1 MNTLFEDLFNGFP
14 SKFLQAELN
23 PAQHQAPV
31 NIRETEKAYLLE
43 LVAPGM
49 DRQDIKVNM
58 DDQLLTISA
67 EKKTN
72 TQQENERVV
81 RREYAFRS
89 FTRSFTLDDSIDTER
104 IQAKYDN
111 GVLHLELPK
120 KEAEKIQPKEIS
132 IQ

>member
-1 MNTLFEDLFNGFP
+1 M
-14 SKFLQAELN
+14 
-23 PAQHQAPV
+23 
-31 NIRETEKAYLLE
+31 
-43 LVAPGM
+43 
-49 DRQDIKVNM
+49 
-58 DDQLLTISA
+58 
-67 EKKTN
+67 
-72 TQQENERVV
+72 V